1 MIFIVSI
8 SRVVDTKRKIL
19 KVHYFKRYSFDS
31 SLRCREKEKEKNND
45 RKKKKEKEKERLE
58 IKFAL

>member
-19 KVHYFKRYSFDS
+19 KVLYFKRYSFDS
-31 SLRCREKEKEKNND
+31 SLRCREKEE
-45 RKKKKEKEKERLE
+45 KKKKDWK
-58 IKFAL
+58 